1 MRLFV
6 AIELSSDL
14 RARLVKM
21 QDAVRAVAAN
31 LSFTRPENL
40 HLTLKFLGEVP
51 DAQVPQVSSALAS
64 ITRVGEFDLKCTGI
78 VCFPERGRVR
88 VVGAAVES
96 ISSLLELQRRIE
108 TAMEATGF
116 PREGRPYHPHI
127 TLARARNPLP
137 PAVRG
142 RLTALVDAS
151 EARESMRVLDFVL
164 MERAAF
170 TRKGAQYTPAARFYI
185 NLP

>member
-51 DAQVPQVSSALAS
+51 DAQVPRVADVLAA
-64 ITRVGEFDLKCTGI
+64 IAPVGEFDLNSAGI

-88 VVGAAVES
+88 VVSAAVEATS
-96 ISSLLELQRRIE
+96 NLIEFQRRIE
-108 TAMEATGF
+108 TAMEATGS
-116 PREGRPYHPHI
+116 PREGRAYHPHI

-137 PAVRG
+137 PPMCG
-142 RLTALVDAS
+142 RLTALRATS
-151 EARESMRVLDFVL
+151 GATEPMRVHDFVL
-164 MERAAF
+164 AF
-170 TRKGAQYTPAARFYI
+170 TRRAHNIRPPPAFI
-185 NLP
+185 